1 MTKYYKEKALLATEN
16 KIDSIKRDADFFK
29 RNLNRFIVFGT
40 LASFVAPNYGKDKP
54 LYAELNVSYYD
65 LVVFFVIVFASI
77 CFISYIIWKVQDRT
91 RMRKLLKR
99 KKELEEEIKSY
110 EWFINSYWYY
120 VLCHGVLRLNFKNKK
135 TNFV

>member
-1 MTKYYKEKALLATEN
+1 MTKHYKEKALLATEN

-65 LVVFFVIVFASI
+65 LVVLFVIVFASI

-110 EWFINSYWYY
+110 E
-120 VLCHGVLRLNFKNKK
+120 
-135 TNFV
+135 